1 MKRVTV
7 LLVAVC
13 LLCQPDPVAAADQ
26 DKDPYE
32 ITVQGVYPVE
42 KGDQA
47 GVKVRAKLRPV
58 TEKDRVK
65 GEWTITGE
73 IDGKTVSR
81 QGKGSAEEV
90 FFTDPQ
96 VVDPLRKD
104 QPITVTATFHGRIN
118 GEKLRLSRTRTL
130 TPPAVD
136 VRLECH
142 EDQVKV
148 YGQLTGTEKAS
159 ARWLFEVRRKGE
171 DQPFDRYQSDEM
183 RGLSHHQTLN
193 RPKGPFEVRVHVDGR
208 GKGEQVGDLFGEKG
222 GRFASATGEVSSEKG
237 CSEQGDAPVS
247 STRALRI
254 EADHQILTSRKIEK
268 KWIEIPGTEVDG
280 VRMRAKLDTDG
291 DVRGIWRYHYAYPKV
306 LKLPGGKEK
315 KVMKRGILA
324 ARNGVVDLH
333 MKRKDQYRV
342 IVDFQGTVNGKKVH
356 VKQPYTFD
364 IPRMMQAADKKGEG
378 APTVI
383 RAEMT
388 GQTVNGH
395 WMMAVARRDGKIL
408 YLHEGDPRFEVS
420 LPKGEYILK
429 TVFYGEVDGQ
439 RLAMQES
446 KTLKVKKSE
455 SDSYLIP
462 GKNNEYRTYQQ
473 GVSAV
478 QGMKKSARLA
488 ESKNTYSLK
497 TEAYSGGTAATLV
510 IIGLIIYRRKKM
522 S

>member
-1 MKRVTV
+1 
-7 LLVAVC
+7 
-13 LLCQPDPVAAADQ
+13 
-26 DKDPYE
+26 
-32 ITVQGVYPVE
+32 
-42 KGDQA
+42 
-47 GVKVRAKLRPV
+47 
-58 TEKDRVK
+58 
-65 GEWTITGE
+65 
-73 IDGKTVSR
+73 
-81 QGKGSAEEV
+81 
-90 FFTDPQ
+90 
-96 VVDPLRKD
+96 
-104 QPITVTATFHGRIN
+104 
-118 GEKLRLSRTRTL
+118 
-130 TPPAVD
+130 
-136 VRLECH
+136 
-142 EDQVKV
+142 
-148 YGQLTGTEKAS
+148 
-159 ARWLFEVRRKGE
+159 
-171 DQPFDRYQSDEM
+171 
-183 RGLSHHQTLN
+183 
-193 RPKGPFEVRVHVDGR
+193 
-208 GKGEQVGDLFGEKG
+208 
-222 GRFASATGEVSSEKG
+222 
-237 CSEQGDAPVS
+237 
-247 STRALRI
+247 
-254 EADHQILTSRKIEK
+254 
-268 KWIEIPGTEVDG
+268 
-280 VRMRAKLDTDG
+280 
-291 DVRGIWRYHYAYPKV
+291 
-306 LKLPGGKEK
+306 
-315 KVMKRGILA
+315 MKRGILA